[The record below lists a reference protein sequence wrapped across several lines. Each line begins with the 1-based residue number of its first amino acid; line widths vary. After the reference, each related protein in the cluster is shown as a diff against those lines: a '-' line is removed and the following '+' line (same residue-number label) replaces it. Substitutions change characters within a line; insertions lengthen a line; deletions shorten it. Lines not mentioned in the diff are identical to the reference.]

1 MSRRTTTRKAL
12 GDRAEDAVADYLVA
26 HGFSIVSRNLRL
38 GMLELDIVAR
48 HEELIVVV
56 EVRTRSTASY
66 TTGLSSLDPKKRAR
80 IREAGQRLWDRRYR
94 RDPSAARLRYDV
106 ASVTFRGEDAQ
117 VEYVPAA
124 FT

>member
-1 MSRRTTTRKAL
+1 
-12 GDRAEDAVADYLVA
+12 
-26 HGFSIVSRNLRL
+26 
-38 GMLELDIVAR
+38 MLELDIVAR
-48 HEELIVVV
+48 HDELIVVV
-56 EVRTRSTASY
+56 EVRTRSRSAY

-94 RDPSAARLRYDV
+94 RDASASRLRYDV
-106 ASVTFRGEDAQ
+106 ASVTFRDGQAH